1 MRSDG
6 VVEGAG
12 TVMIEGG
19 TGGSEQESQPANL
32 GRKVRPAVQP
42 LTGKEVP
49 RSLHVAPT
57 SLALQPCTHKAH
69 KVPSIH
75 LRGC

>member
-1 MRSDG
+1 MKSDG
-6 VVEGAG
+6 VMEGAG

-19 TGGSEQESQPANL
+19 TGGSEQESQTANL
-32 GRKVRPAVQP
+32 GRKVRLAVQH
-42 LTGKEVP
+42 LTVKEVL
-49 RSLHVAPT
+49 RSLHVAPI
-57 SLALQPCTHKAH
+57 SLAVRPCTHKAH

>member
-6 VVEGAG
+6 VMEGAG
-12 TVMIEGG
+12 IVMIEGEA
-19 TGGSEQESQPANL
+19 GGSEQESQPANP

-42 LTGKEVP
+42 LTVKEVP
-49 RSLHVAPT
+49 RSLRVAPA
-57 SLALQPCTHKAH
+57 SLALQPRTHGTH
-69 KVPSIH
+69 TVPSIH